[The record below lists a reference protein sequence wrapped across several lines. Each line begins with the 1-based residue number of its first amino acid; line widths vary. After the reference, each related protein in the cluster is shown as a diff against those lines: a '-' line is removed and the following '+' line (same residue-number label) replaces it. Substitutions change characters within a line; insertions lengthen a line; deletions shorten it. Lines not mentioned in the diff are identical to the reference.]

1 MPLRTGTKVLHNPSF
16 WRLLLHLPKTAR
28 LVIRLLKDPR
38 VSFSGKLMFGLALA
52 YLISPLDL
60 IPDFVFPIVGH
71 MDDLGVL
78 LAGVRYLMRQ
88 TPPPILEE
96 HLAQLE

>member
-1 MPLRTGTKVLHNPSF
+1 MPLRTTSKALRDPSF

-28 LVIRLLKDPR
+28 LAVRLLKDSR
-38 VSFSGKLMFGLALA
+38 VPINGKLIFGLALA

-71 MDDLGVL
+71 MDDLGIL
-78 LAGVRYLMRQ
+78 LAGVKYLMRQ

-96 HLAQLE
+96 HLAQID